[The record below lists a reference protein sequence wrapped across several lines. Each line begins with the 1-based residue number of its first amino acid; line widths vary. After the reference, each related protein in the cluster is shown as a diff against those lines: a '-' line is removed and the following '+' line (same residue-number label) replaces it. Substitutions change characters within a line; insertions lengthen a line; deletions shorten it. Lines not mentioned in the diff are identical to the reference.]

1 MHLLSAAYVISTQ
14 FNKFSPISLRD
25 YQIAQ
30 KLLIS
35 AQKETHLKSTKAP
48 LANFYYGDGD
58 VASKPQLLQNNF
70 AKNTKG
76 TIDFLSNNY
85 WINHHNTS
93 TAKPG
98 GSSLFNL

>member
-35 AQKETHLKSTKAP
+35 DQKETHLKSTTAP

-58 VASKPQLLQNNF
+58 VASTPQLLQNNF

-76 TIDFLSNNY
+76 AIDFSSNNY

>member
-35 AQKETHLKSTKAP
+35 DQKETHLKSTKAP
-48 LANFYYGDGD
+48 LANFYYGD

-76 TIDFLSNNY
+76 AIDFSSNNY